1 MKHCPA
7 GWTPPGLPAYSPAN
21 QFRGC
26 MSQKTVSE
34 IIVNTLV
41 AAGVRRV
48 FGVVGDS
55 LNGVTDAIRS
65 TEGIEFVAVRHE
77 EGGAFAAGAEA
88 HLTGDLAVCAGSC
101 GPGNTHLINGLYDC
115 HRSRVPVLAIA
126 AQVPSEEIGTG
137 YFQETHPERLFQ
149 ECSHYCE
156 VIAVPAQ
163 AVRVVES
170 AVAAALGQGGVAVI
184 VIPGDISHLSTE
196 APDVR
201 LPTHQRHSQL
211 VPAEADVRQAAQLLN
226 ECGKVTILAGIGCA
240 NAHAELLQVAEAL
253 QAPVV
258 HALRGKEFVEP
269 QNPYDVGLSGLLGM
283 PAGYHALMDAEAVL
297 MLGTDFPY
305 RQFYPENARV
315 VQVDNRPQHI
325 GRRTRVEIGLG
336 GDVAATL
343 RLLLPLL
350 SRKTDSAHLQAAR
363 QRHQEDD
370 QHLAELAT
378 GEAGDT
384 SLHPQ
389 HVARLLSE
397 LAAEDAIFTCDV
409 GTPTIWAAR
418 YLQMN
423 GRRRLLGSFVHG
435 SMANALAQ
443 GYGAAL
449 AHPGRQVVAMC
460 GDGGFAMLLS
470 ELLTVRQHKVPVKI
484 IIFNNSA
491 LSFVEL
497 EMKAAATL
505 EYGTELDNPD
515 FGALAEAA
523 GIKGLRVSDPA
534 RLESV
539 LREALA
545 HPGPVVVDAVVKRQE
560 LSMPPSIEAKQA
572 AGFGLYALKALMNGR
587 GSELLE
593 VAKTNLF
600 R

>member
-1 MKHCPA
+1 MP
-7 GWTPPGLPAYSPAN
+7 T
-21 QFRGC
+21 Q
-26 MSQKTVSE
+26 TVSE

-41 AAGVRRV
+41 AAGVKRV

-55 LNGVTDAIRS
+55 LNGITDAIRV
-65 TEGIEFVAVRHE
+65 TEGIEFIAVRHE

-115 HRSRVPVLAIA
+115 HRSRVPVLALA
-126 AQVPSEEIGTG
+126 AQIPSVEIGTG

-156 VIAVPAQ
+156 SISVPGQ
-163 AVRVVES
+163 AVRVIES
-170 AVAAALGQGGVAVI
+170 AIAAALGQGGVAV
-184 VIPGDISHLSTE
+184 VVLPGDVAMMPAE
-196 APDVR
+196 APVPR
-201 LPTHQRHSQL
+201 LPTRGRRSAL
-211 VPAEADVRQAAQLLN
+211 RPAEADIRQAADLFN
-226 ECGKVTILAGIGCA
+226 ACEKVTILAGIGCA
-240 NAHAELLQVAEAL
+240 EAHAELLQVAEKL

-258 HALRGKEFVEP
+258 HALRGKEYVEP
-269 QNPYDVGLSGLLGM
+269 NNPYDVGLTGLLGM
-283 PAGYHALMDAEAVL
+283 PAGYHALMDADAIL

-315 VQVDNRPQHI
+315 VQVDTRPENI
-325 GRRTRVEIGLG
+325 GRRTRVEIGLP
-336 GDVAATL
+336 GDVAETL
-343 RLLLPLL
+343 RLLLPHLTP
-350 SRKTDSAHLQAAR
+350 KADSDHLREAQ
-363 QRHQEDD
+363 QRHRDD
-370 QHLAELAT
+370 TDHLAELAT
-378 GEAGDT
+378 GDPGDT

-389 HVARLLSE
+389 HVARLVSE

-423 GRRRLLGSFVHG
+423 GRRRLIGSFVHG
-435 SMANALAQ
+435 SMASALSQ

-449 AHPGRQVVAMC
+449 THPGRQVVALC
-460 GDGGFAMLLS
+460 GDGGLAMLLS
-470 ELLTVRQHKVPVKI
+470 ELLTVRQHKIPVKI
-484 IIFNNSA
+484 IVFNNSA
-491 LSFVEL
+491 LGFVEL
-497 EMKAAATL
+497 EMKAAGVL
-505 EYGTELDNPD
+505 EYGTELDNPS
-515 FGALAEAA
+515 FAALAEAV
-523 GIKGLRVSDPA
+523 GIKGYRVSDPGQ
-534 RLESV
+534 LESV

-545 HPGPVVVDAVVKRQE
+545 HPGPVLVDAVVKRQE
-560 LSMPPSIEAKQA
+560 LSMPPTIDRHQV